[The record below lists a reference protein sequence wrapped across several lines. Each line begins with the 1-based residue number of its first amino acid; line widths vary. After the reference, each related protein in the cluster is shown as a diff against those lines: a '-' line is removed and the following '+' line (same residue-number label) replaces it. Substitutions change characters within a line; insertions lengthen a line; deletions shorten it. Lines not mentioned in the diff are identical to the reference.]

1 MAACNLNHRSSRF
14 DCQSMEAEPR
24 KGYHQAMDRKP
35 LGRMIQE
42 LRKGK
47 GMTQLELAGKMNV
60 TDKAVS
66 KWERGLSYPD
76 TASLPALAEIL
87 GVSVDELMQ
96 CSSRTKEEGMAKAR
110 DIAKMALN
118 AVAVAMGIAS
128 TVLAVMDEI
137 DAKTGITLLGIGLA
151 CLAIAAMDSRD

>member
-1 MAACNLNHRSSRF
+1 
-14 DCQSMEAEPR
+14 
-24 KGYHQAMDRKP
+24 
-35 LGRMIQE
+35 MIQE

-87 GVSVDELMQ
+87 GVSVDELM
-96 CSSRTKEEGMAKAR
+96 
-110 DIAKMALN
+110 
-118 AVAVAMGIAS
+118 
-128 TVLAVMDEI
+128 
-137 DAKTGITLLGIGLA
+137 
-151 CLAIAAMDSRD
+151 